1 MGRRAGSTHGSSRGG
16 LGFAHPMGRHHYLRP
31 DHGLHFLTMS
41 AIVPFF
47 QWCDNSLIA
56 QAIRNSR
63 VAFPVIENFHLFAL
77 TVLLGSLVVLVLR
90 QFGLVYKSQ
99 PISDVASALRPWNR
113 WSLAVMLASGL
124 LLFLSEAMKCYGN
137 TSFRVKMLF
146 LFFALLFQFTIYNR
160 VVASEDKVPPTDGKI
175 VAGVA
180 LCLWFGVGLAGRGIG
195 FLG

>member
-1 MGRRAGSTHGSSRGG
+1 MH
-16 LGFAHPMGRHHYLRP
+16 
-31 DHGLHFLTMS
+31 

-47 QWCDNSLIA
+47 QWCDDTAVS

-63 VAFPVIENFHLFAL
+63 IAFPVIENFHLFAL

-90 QFGLVYKSQ
+90 QFGLLYKSQ
-99 PISDVASALRPWNR
+99 PISEVAGALRPWNR
-113 WSLAVMLASGL
+113 WSLAVMLTSGI

-137 TSFRVKMLF
+137 TSFRVKMFF

-160 VVASEDKVPPTDGKI
+160 IVASEDKVAPIGGKI
-175 VAGVA
+175 AAAVA
-180 LCLWFGVGLAGRGIG
+180 LCLWFGVGLAGRAIG